1 MGYAIALDIG
11 TTNIQALLIENT
23 SKRQIDYLSTKNS
36 QALYGED
43 VITRL
48 GLSLRDKD
56 IQKRINKSIIE
67 DLTLLIGLI
76 LKRKGVSIDSL
87 EKVVACGNSAMHH
100 ILLGL
105 PLEGLARA
113 PFKPVH
119 KERIFETTLE
129 ELGIKI
135 DAGENETPFIFLPN
149 LGGFVGSD
157 ALCIIVETGMHESE
171 RPILAIDL
179 GTNGE
184 IILGSNKKIFV
195 TSTSAG
201 PAFEG
206 WRIKCGVYGSTL
218 IDIIGNLLK
227 DKRIDKTG
235 FMKRGPYFYE
245 VEKRSVMVTQK
256 DVREFQLAKA
266 AISCSVNILKKYYG
280 DQKIAKVLITGLF
293 GAKINKS
300 NAKLV
305 GILPEGIDLN
315 KVEIK
320 QDTALL
326 GARSLLLFRNIEKK
340 LNPIIKKIKHIELH
354 KEPLFQ
360 DAFTSAIRF

>member
-11 TTNIQALLIENT
+11 TTNIQALLIDNT

-48 GLSLRDKD
+48 GLSLKDKD
-56 IQKRINKSIIE
+56 IQKRINKIIIE

-76 LKRKGVSIDSL
+76 LKRKGASMDDL

-105 PLEGLARA
+105 LLEGLARA

-135 DAGENETPFIFLPN
+135 DAGKNETPFIFLPN

-171 RPILAIDL
+171 KPILAIDL

-218 IDIIGNLLK
+218 IDIISNLLK

-235 FMKRGPYFYE
+235 FMKRGSYFYE
-245 VEKRSVMVTQK
+245 VEKRTVEVTQK

-266 AISCSVNILKKYYG
+266 AISCGVSILKRYYG
-280 DQKIAKVLITGLF
+280 NQKIAKVLVTGLF
-293 GAKINKS
+293 GAKIDKS

-354 KEPLFQ
+354 SEPLFQ
-360 DAFTSAIRF
+360 DAFTSAIHF